1 MTGALLQLAS
11 RGSSDVYFTNNPQMT
26 HFKSVYRRY
35 TNFAMQSI
43 EQNLNGSLSLGQ
55 KVSCIIDKPGDLI
68 KDMFLEVT
76 FTGTAN
82 KPWPLQAMIDY
93 VELHIGGQSIDKRY
107 GDWLYIWNELTLP
120 MHKKALY
127 YNMTGHNTKG
137 VVSGNIA
144 SQTAYLPLNLWFSR
158 NPGLALPIIALS
170 NHDVQLDIKLNGA
183 YTTSSAATHRNSIAT
198 LTSVKLWIDYIFLD
212 VHEKRLFSQTKHE
225 YLIEQIQF
233 TGDESITINASND
246 ITLNYNYYVKELVW
260 VGVDQTNSTNNHAF
274 NYLYNN
280 QSNPRTFATY
290 NNSNVSL
297 YSGDYIGYE
306 QYKPSLVSDTEI
318 ITNGAI
324 LFDGRERLEEQK
336 SDYFAKKQVL
346 DHHTGCPAPGIYV
359 YSFCL
364 YPEDHKPSG
373 GVKFGYINDVV
384 LRLTIANIS
393 PAPKVKIFAV
403 NNNVLR
409 IMSGQAALAFTR

>member
-11 RGSSDVYFTNNPQMT
+11 RGASDVYFTTNPQMT

-35 TNFAMQSI
+35 TNFAMQCI

-55 KVSCIIDKPGDLI
+55 TVSTTIDKPGDLI
-68 KDMFLEVT
+68 KDIYMEVT

-82 KPWPLQAMIDY
+82 KPFPLQAMIDY
-93 VELHIGGQSIDKRY
+93 VELYIGGQSIDKRY

-120 MHKKALY
+120 MHKKAHY
-127 YNMTGHNTKG
+127 YNMTGHNAKG
-137 VVSGNIA
+137 VVSGSIA

-158 NPGLALPIIALS
+158 SPGLALPIIALN

-183 YTTSSAATHRNSIAT
+183 YATSSAATHRNSIAT

-212 VHEKRLFSQTKHE
+212 VAEKRLFSQTKHE
-225 YLIEQIQF
+225 YLIEQVQF
-233 TGDESITINASND
+233 TGDESITVNASND

-297 YSGDYIGYE
+297 YGGDYIGYE

-324 LFDGRERLEEQK
+324 LFNGKERLEEQK

-346 DHHTGCPAPGIYV
+346 DHHSGCPAPGIYV

-364 YPEDHKPSG
+364 HPEDHKPSG
-373 GVKFGYINDVV
+373 GVKFGYINDIV

-403 NNNVLR
+403 NYNVLR
-409 IMSGQAALAFTR
+409 IMSGQAGLAFTR